1 MKTDFDSYVP
11 KYKEK
16 IKWYYDVLCTDYRNN
31 YLKMVNVSAFG
42 ETYFAYN
49 IEDAEKEPFAGIL
62 FTTNLL
68 AQVIFTY
75 GKRFS
80 NIRISDRDFYLQ
92 HTEEKTLLFP
102 EIVGGLLS
110 GLYFHICPSVLPLMI
125 FYMDSSKKLKSSWHH
140 QDKFAAK
147 AEWTKHRL
155 LFEESVKWILRD
167 LHHNMKILCNEDIT
181 HHEQIEIEKLMWHE
195 FKRIDEELFGN
206 YQKNE

>member
-1 MKTDFDSYVP
+1 MIDFDSYLP

-16 IKWYYDVLCTDYRNN
+16 IKWYYDVLSSDYRNN
-31 YLKMVNVSAFG
+31 YLRMVNVSAFG

-62 FTTNLL
+62 FATNLL
-68 AQVIFTY
+68 SQVIVTY

-80 NIRISDRDFYLQ
+80 VIGISDRNFYLQ
-92 HTEEKTLLFP
+92 HTEEKTLMFP
-102 EIVGGLLS
+102 EIEGGLLS
-110 GLYFHICPSVLPLMI
+110 GAYFHICPSVLPLMI

-140 QDKFAAK
+140 QDEFAAK

-167 LHHNMKILCNEDIT
+167 LHQNMKILCNEDIT
-181 HHEQIEIEKLMWHE
+181 HDEQIEIEKLMWHE
-195 FKRIDEELFGN
+195 FKRIDEELFI
-206 YQKNE
+206 KNS